1 MQLSGI
7 QSSGDPVPSV
17 AEAEATGEIAELY
30 ADIRETLGMSFV
42 NLIWRNIASIPDGL
56 RWTWETMKPL
66 YANGAVYGEAEALR
80 DAQVLPP
87 VPRFSRAALH
97 SVGIGEDDEA
107 AIHSAIAGYDRGN
120 PLNIVSFSAV
130 LARLNGEMPAEC
142 PAKRHLPIHASLPA
156 PTMLNFDQMPAP
168 VAEMV
173 REVNL
178 IGARGKAREV
188 QVSLPRNLA
197 HWPAFLVLYQ
207 AALQPLHDNGSLF
220 EAIDAVLEEGK
231 QRGRAVSGALGET
244 GLPDAETAAAV
255 KASLDNLVPNA
266 MGRMIPVVSL
276 LLGLMPIEIGRAPDQ
291 HAQ

>member
-1 MQLSGI
+1 MKLSGM
-7 QSSGDPVPSV
+7 QRSGDPVPSI
-17 AEAEATGEIAELY
+17 AEAEAIGEIAELY

-42 NLIWRNIASIPDGL
+42 NLIWRNIASIPGGL
-56 RWTWETMKPL
+56 RWTWQTMKPL
-66 YANGAVYGEAEALR
+66 YANGAVYGEADALR
-80 DAQVLPP
+80 DAQELPP
-87 VPRFSRAALH
+87 VPRFSRAALRAL
-97 SVGIGEDDEA
+97 GIDEDEEA
-107 AIHSAIAGYDRGN
+107 AIRGALAGYDRGN

-130 LARLNGEMPAEC
+130 MARLNGEMSPDC
-142 PAKRHLPIHASLPA
+142 PAKRHLPIHAPLPA
-156 PTMLNFDQMPAP
+156 PTMLNVDQMPSHL
-168 VAEMV
+168 AEMV

-231 QRGRAVSGALGET
+231 QRGRAVSGALGDT
-244 GLPDAETAAAV
+244 DLPDAETAAAV

-276 LLGLMPIEIGRAPDQ
+276 LLRLMPIEIGRAPNQ
-291 HAQ
+291 HTQ